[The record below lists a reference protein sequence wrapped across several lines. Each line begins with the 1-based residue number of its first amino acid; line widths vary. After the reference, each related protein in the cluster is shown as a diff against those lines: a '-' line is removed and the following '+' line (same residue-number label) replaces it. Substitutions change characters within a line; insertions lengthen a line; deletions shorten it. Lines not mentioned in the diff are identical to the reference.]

1 MGWVLVFIFAI
12 SSDGGKFP
20 YSFSFLCD
28 VFFLTVSSWSFGC
41 IEIGVWS
48 LKLVGMGWGIVNV
61 LLTMIC
67 VFSLSGSGL
76 SDTVG
81 FNSDVGFGSALMALC
96 MSCNGED
103 GVALG
108 PKPCV

>member
-1 MGWVLVFIFAI
+1 MVL
-12 SSDGGKFP
+12 G
-20 YSFSFLCD
+20 
-28 VFFLTVSSWSFGC
+28 
-41 IEIGVWS
+41 E
-48 LKLVGMGWGIVNV
+48 LVGMGLGIVNV
-61 LLTMIC
+61 LFTMIC
-67 VFSLSGSGL
+67 VFSLSGSSL

-81 FNSDVGFGSALMALC
+81 FKSDVGFGNALMALC